1 MITIENQ
8 TLALAGIFQSA
19 ALIEQL
25 ATKGELNQAA
35 FDCTFDSLFTFDAPT
50 AMDVFGNLSGLSRG
64 LKELTLYLGG
74 ENQAPDKNLAYYVL
88 SMLKLSA
95 RLKRDQNLA
104 VMVQRKLQKIEK
116 QSRDFELS
124 RHSVISKLQKI
135 EKQSRDFELSRHS
148 VISQI
153 DGVYQSTISTI
164 KPRVMVQGEQVYLS
178 NSNNASKVRTLL
190 LAGIRAAVLWHQ
202 LGGSKW
208 KLIFSRKKYLL
219 TANQLLAKI

>member
-1 MITIENQ
+1 MMTIENQ

-35 FDCTFDSLFTFDAPT
+35 FDCSFDSLFTFNTPT

-64 LKELTLYLGG
+64 LKVLTLYLGG
-74 ENQAPDKNLAYYVL
+74 ENQAPDQNLAYYVL
-88 SMLKLSA
+88 SMLKLSS
-95 RLKRDQNLA
+95 RLKRDQNLSA
-104 VMVQRKLQKIEK
+104 MVQ
-116 QSRDFELS
+116 SN
-124 RHSVISKLQKI
+124 LQKI

-164 KPRVMVQGEQVYLS
+164 NPRIMVQGEQVHLR
-178 NSNNASKVRTLL
+178 NSDNASKIRTLL
-190 LAGIRAAVLWHQ
+190 LAGIRAAILWHQ

-208 KLIFSRKKYLL
+208 KLIFSRKKYVL
-219 TANQLLAKI
+219 TANQLLLKI

>member
-104 VMVQRKLQKIEK
+104 VMVQ
-116 QSRDFELS
+116 
-124 RHSVISKLQKI
+124 SKLQKI

-208 KLIFSRKKYLL
+208 KLIFSRKKYVL

>member
-1 MITIENQ
+1 MITIENQTLALAGIFQSAALIDIENQ

-35 FDCTFDSLFTFDAPT
+35 FDCSFDSLFTFDTPT

-95 RLKRDQNLA
+95 RLKRNQNLA
-104 VMVQRKLQKIEK
+104 TMVQ
-116 QSRDFELS
+116 
-124 RHSVISKLQKI
+124 SKLQKI
-135 EKQSRDFELSRHS
+135 EKQSRDFEFSRHS

-178 NSNNASKVRTLL
+178 NSDNASKVRTLL

>member
-104 VMVQRKLQKIEK
+104 TMVQ
-116 QSRDFELS
+116 
-124 RHSVISKLQKI
+124 SKLQKI

-208 KLIFSRKKYLL
+208 KLIFSRKKYVL

>member
-35 FDCTFDSLFTFDAPT
+35 FDCSFDSLFTFDVPT

-104 VMVQRKLQKIEK
+104 VMVQ
-116 QSRDFELS
+116 
-124 RHSVISKLQKI
+124 SKLQKI

-208 KLIFSRKKYLL
+208 KLIFSRKKYVL

>member
-35 FDCTFDSLFTFDAPT
+35 FDCSFDSLFTFDTPT

-95 RLKRDQNLA
+95 RLKRNQNLA
-104 VMVQRKLQKIEK
+104 TMVQ
-116 QSRDFELS
+116 
-124 RHSVISKLQKI
+124 SKLQKI
-135 EKQSRDFELSRHS
+135 EKQSRDFEFSRHS

>member
-35 FDCTFDSLFTFDAPT
+35 FDCSFDSLFTFDAPT

-74 ENQAPDKNLAYYVL
+74 ESQAPDKNVAYYVL

-104 VMVQRKLQKIEK
+104 TMVQ
-116 QSRDFELS
+116 
-124 RHSVISKLQKI
+124 SKLQKI
-135 EKQSRDFELSRHS
+135 EKQSRDFEFSRHS

-178 NSNNASKVRTLL
+178 NSDNASKVRTLL

-208 KLIFSRKKYLL
+208 KLIFSRKKYVL

>member
-1 MITIENQ
+1 MMTIENQ

-35 FDCTFDSLFTFDAPT
+35 FDCSFDSLFTFDAPT
-50 AMDVFGNLSGLSRG
+50 AVDVFGNLSGLSRG
-64 LKELTLYLGG
+64 LKVLTLYLGG
-74 ENQAPDKNLAYYVL
+74 ESQAPDKNVAYYVL
-88 SMLKLSA
+88 SMLKLSST
-95 RLKRDQNLA
+95 LKRNKNLA
-104 VMVQRKLQKIEK
+104 SMVQSNLQKIEK
-116 QSRDFELS
+116 QSRDFKFS
-124 RHSVISKLQKI
+124 R
-135 EKQSRDFELSRHS
+135 RS

-164 KPRVMVQGEQVYLS
+164 SPRIMVQGEQVYLS
-178 NSNNASKVRTLL
+178 NSDNASKIRTLL

-208 KLIFSRKKYLL
+208 KLIFSRKKYVL
-219 TANQLLAKI
+219 TANQLLVKI

>member
-1 MITIENQ
+1 MMTIENQ

-35 FDCTFDSLFTFDAPT
+35 FDCSFDSLFTFDAPT
-50 AMDVFGNLSGLSRG
+50 AVDVFGNLSGLSRG
-64 LKELTLYLGG
+64 LKVLTLYLGG
-74 ENQAPDKNLAYYVL
+74 ESQAPDKNVTYYVL

-104 VMVQRKLQKIEK
+104 TMVQ
-116 QSRDFELS
+116 
-124 RHSVISKLQKI
+124 SKLQKT

-178 NSNNASKVRTLL
+178 NSDNASKIRTLL

-208 KLIFSRKKYLL
+208 KLIFSRKKYVL
-219 TANQLLAKI
+219 TANQLLLKI

>member
-35 FDCTFDSLFTFDAPT
+35 FDCSFDSLFSFDAPT
-50 AMDVFGNLSGLSRG
+50 AMDIFGNLSGLSRG

-74 ENQAPDKNLAYYVL
+74 ESQAPDKNVAYYVL

-104 VMVQRKLQKIEK
+104 TMVQ
-116 QSRDFELS
+116 
-124 RHSVISKLQKI
+124 SKLQKI
-135 EKQSRDFELSRHS
+135 EKQSGDFELSRHS

-208 KLIFSRKKYLL
+208 KLIFSRKKFLL
-219 TANQLLAKI
+219 TANQLLAII